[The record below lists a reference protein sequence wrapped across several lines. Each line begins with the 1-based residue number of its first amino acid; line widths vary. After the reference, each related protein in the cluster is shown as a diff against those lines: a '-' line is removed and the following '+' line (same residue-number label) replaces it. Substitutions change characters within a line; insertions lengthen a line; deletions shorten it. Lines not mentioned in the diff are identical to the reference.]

1 MTALVIKF
9 NRSAKSL
16 LSATCLVL
24 LVCASTFS
32 QTVNETAVKFD
43 EFGDI
48 LASDLI
54 ARLDNLAVQLQNA
67 PNTKAF
73 LVVYRTGRDLPGLSN
88 RYAHRMEGYLVA
100 TRRIDPARVV
110 TVDGGEASCLTQEIW
125 IVPPGAT
132 PKPRD
137 DAYQRSYHPAV
148 YKFDEQY
155 FGEKGDLYYW
165 RDSASDLYEGFGLEL
180 QKHPQA
186 TGYLIAYRPR
196 TGKTPLDTARNFL
209 IKHFGIKPG
218 RLKTIAGGYREV
230 PALELWIA
238 EGKGAVPI
246 ISSYR
251 YLPRRH

>member
-1 MTALVIKF
+1 MNACRINIYKAVA
-9 NRSAKSL
+9 SMVG
-16 LSATCLVL
+16 ATCLVL
-24 LVCASTFS
+24 FVCVAGFS
-32 QTVNETAVKFD
+32 QAAAGTAVKFD

-48 LASDLI
+48 MASDLI
-54 ARLDNLAVQLQNA
+54 ARLDYLAVQLQNA

-73 LVVYRTGRDLPGLSN
+73 IVVYRTGRDLPGLSN
-88 RYAHRMEGYLVA
+88 RYAHRMEGYLVNS
-100 TRRIDPARVV
+100 REIDPARIV

-148 YKFDEQY
+148 YKFDEHY
-155 FGEKGDLYYW
+155 LGDKGELYYW
-165 RDSASDLYEGFGLEL
+165 RDSGNDLYEGFGLEL
-180 QKHPQA
+180 QKNPKSI
-186 TGYLIAYRPR
+186 GYLITYSPRGRKTRPSAA
-196 TGKTPLDTARNFL
+196 KEFL
-209 IKHFGIKPG
+209 TRHFGIKPG
-218 RLKTIAGGYREV
+218 RINSIVGGYRERPV
-230 PALELWIA
+230 VELWIA